1 MADRGDVFL
10 REVDEEVRREQLY
23 KLWQRYGLYFVAVAL
38 LIVFGVG
45 GVKWWQHRQASI
57 SESAGERYEAAARL
71 ASTGKSEDV
80 AKAFSSIV
88 GDAPKG
94 YSVLARLRVA
104 GALAASGKPAEA
116 LPHYD
121 ALAADA
127 SVDQI
132 LRDYAAVQSAM
143 LRVDSADWEEM
154 EKRLSPLLAAT
165 SPWRHMAREVR
176 AFAAVKAGKSDEAR
190 KQLDMLLGERTLPPS
205 MVERVQLLLT
215 VLTDQ
220 DVVKATPPATP
231 GSSTP
236 GTPGV
241 PSQDAGK
248 TSTPEPKK

>member
-23 KLWQRYGLYFVAVAL
+23 RLWQRYGLYFVAGAL

-45 GVKWWQHRQASI
+45 GVKWWQYRQASI
-57 SESAGERYEAAARL
+57 AEAGGERYEAAARL
-71 ASTGKSEDV
+71 AGTGKSEDV

-94 YSVLARLRVA
+94 YAVLARLRVA
-104 GALAASGKPAEA
+104 GALAASGKPAES

-121 ALAADA
+121 ALANDT
-127 SVDQI
+127 SVDQV

-154 EKRLSPLLAAT
+154 EKRLAPLLSAT

-220 DVVKATPPATP
+220 DVAKATPPTTSSTPKPGTAATP
-231 GSSTP
+231 GQDTVKTP
-236 GTPGV
+236 
-241 PSQDAGK
+241 
-248 TSTPEPKK
+248 TPEPKK